1 MASSHI
7 AKVTAGGVTGRR
19 IAQSVYGRCETAA
32 ATAAKT
38 VNLVNDAGT
47 TETWAAADL
56 FHGLTIYVQF
66 VNTNTVASPTLNV
79 NSSGAKP
86 IYRYGTTAPSTNV
99 TNSWNAGSVFGFT
112 YDTTVNTSGCW
123 MMHDWLNNNTTYANY
138 SFGNGYGTCTTAE
151 STTAKVGTYSNY
163 ALATG
168 GIVAIK
174 FTYAVPAGSTLNIN
188 SKGAKSIY
196 LNGAAITA
204 GVINAGNIAT
214 FIYDGSYYQVISVS
228 PEALTTADIDAAFG
242 TVSGL
247 VAPVD
252 YVSEQGTSGIWTY
265 RKWASG
271 IAECWARITIS
282 GLNLTRQF
290 YSNYIA
296 PAGQTQGGEAFP
308 FTFTEIP
315 SVNMTLNN
323 LNGWLMMD
331 TSATTSTN
339 QRYWVLSSGASKSNV
354 TVWVSY
360 EVKGFWK

>member
-38 VNLVNDAGT
+38 VNLINDAGT

-123 MMHDWLNNNTTYANY
+123 IMHDWLNNNSTYANY

-151 STTAKVGTYSNY
+151 ATTAKVGTYSNY

-214 FIYDGSYYQVISVS
+214 FIYDGTYYQVISVS
-228 PEALTTADIDAAFG
+228 PEALTTADIDEAFRIAGGMAALDDFVIEQG
-242 TVSGL
+242 QTGFWLYQKWYKGILLAWGAYSVSVAMTNAIQNTYYGNASTNISALGL
-247 VAPVD
+247 VHIDCIQVTGQSSGSFFGSKIESA
-252 YVSEQGTSGIWTY
+252 STTS
-265 RKWASG
+265 
-271 IAECWARITIS
+271 ITIS
-282 GLNLTRQF
+282 DRSSASVTATVNHH
-290 YSNYIA
+290 IA
-296 PAGQTQGGEAFP
+296 IQG
-308 FTFTEIP
+308 
-315 SVNMTLNN
+315 
-323 LNGWLMMD
+323 
-331 TSATTSTN
+331 
-339 QRYWVLSSGASKSNV
+339 R
-354 TVWVSY
+354 
-360 EVKGFWK
+360 WK

>member
-1 MASSHI
+1 MASSHV

-19 IAQSVYGRCETAA
+19 IASSIYGRCETAA

-38 VNLVNDAGT
+38 VNLINDAGT

-66 VNTNTVASPTLNV
+66 VNTNTVANPTLNV

-86 IYRYGTTAPSTNV
+86 IYRYGTTVPSTNV
-99 TNSWNAGSVFGFT
+99 TNSWNAGSVLGFT

-123 MMHDWLNNNTTYANY
+123 IMHDWLNNNSTYANY
-138 SFGNGYGTCTTAE
+138 SFGNGYGTCTTAQA
-151 STTAKVGTYSNY
+151 TTAKVGTYSNY
-163 ALATG
+163 ALVTG

-196 LNGAAITA
+196 LNGAAIKA

-214 FIYDGSYYQVISVS
+214 FIYDGTYYQVISVS

-247 VAPVD
+247 VVPVD

-265 RKWASG
+265 RKWYSGMIEMWGNYSGNVTNYASY
-271 IAECWARITIS
+271 S
-282 GLNLTRQF
+282 GYYQ
-290 YSNYIA
+290 YYADVNY
-296 PAGQTQGGEAFP
+296 P
-308 FTFTEIP
+308 FTLT
-315 SVNMTLNN
+315 SVFNWQASVIVQNQMTTTTIVP
-323 LNGWLMMD
+323 D
-331 TSATTSTN
+331 QVTTSKIRVYG
-339 QRYWVLSSGASKSNV
+339 QCPQSGTQPFRAKIYVVGN
-354 TVWVSY
+354 
-360 EVKGFWK
+360 WK

>member
-86 IYRYGTTAPSTNV
+86 IYRYGTTAPTTNV

-151 STTAKVGTYSNY
+151 ATTAKVGTYSNY
-163 ALATG
+163 TLATG

-196 LNGAAITA
+196 LNGAAIKA

-214 FIYDGSYYQVISVS
+214 FIYDGTYYQVISVS

-247 VAPVD
+247 VVPVD
-252 YVSEQGTSGIWTY
+252 YVSEQGQTGFWLYQKWYSGILLAWGAYSVSVGMTNAIQNTY
-265 RKWASG
+265 YGNASTNISALGLVHIDCIQVTGQASG
-271 IAECWARITIS
+271 SFFGSKIESASTTSITIS
-282 GLNLTRQF
+282 DRSSASVTTTVNHH
-290 YSNYIA
+290 IA
-296 PAGQTQGGEAFP
+296 IQG
-308 FTFTEIP
+308 
-315 SVNMTLNN
+315 
-323 LNGWLMMD
+323 
-331 TSATTSTN
+331 
-339 QRYWVLSSGASKSNV
+339 R
-354 TVWVSY
+354 
-360 EVKGFWK
+360 WK